1 MGRQAPRHSG
11 IAVSLLLAASL
22 MTGCEAAEQ
31 AGSEAGSQVSGT
43 PVTGTEPSPTVTA
56 PAPVPTGDPSP
67 SVSEP
72 ATPSVPEETTPK
84 TGAGTATATDPARL
98 EGIRT
103 ARHETFDRVV
113 IDFAPGTLP
122 RYEVAWVPTGDPFRQ
137 PGSGKPV
144 LLKGNRVLEVT
155 LRHAVNRDPA
165 VIRPDL
171 PAVREIKT
179 FSNFE
184 GVASLGIGVSTAEES
199 DEEVG
204 FRVNTIEDGPPRLVI
219 DVAHADAHSRQL
231 E

>member
-1 MGRQAPRHSG
+1 MVLHATRYRAV
-11 IAVSLLLAASL
+11 AVSLLLAASL

-31 AGSEAGSQVSGT
+31 AGTEAGSQVSGT
-43 PVTGTEPSPTVTA
+43 PITETESSPTVTA
-56 PAPVPTGDPSP
+56 PAPVPSGEPAP
-67 SVSEP
+67 SVAELSEP
-72 ATPSVPEETTPK
+72 AVPEDTTPK
-84 TGAGTATATDPARL
+84 SGTGSATAQTPATVD
-98 EGIRT
+98 GIRT
-103 ARHETFDRVV
+103 ARHESFDRVV
-113 IDFAPGTLP
+113 IDFAPGPLP
-122 RYEVAWVPTGDPFRQ
+122 GYEVAWVPAADPFRQ

-165 VIRPDL
+165 VARPDL

-184 GVASLGIGVSTAEES
+184 GVASMGIGVSTTEGSAG
-199 DEEVG
+199 EVG

-219 DVAHADAHSRQL
+219 DVAHADIHSQL

>member
-1 MGRQAPRHSG
+1 MGRRAPRHSG
-11 IAVSLLLAASL
+11 VAVSLLLAASL
-22 MTGCEAAEQ
+22 VTGCEAAEQ

-43 PVTGTEPSPTVTA
+43 PVTETAPSPTVTA
-56 PAPVPTGDPSP
+56 PAPVPTGKSSP
-67 SVSEP
+67 SVAEL
-72 ATPSVPEETTPK
+72 ATLAVPEDSTAK
-84 TGAGTATATDPARL
+84 TGTGTATATDPAVL

-103 ARHETFDRVV
+103 AQHETFDRVV
-113 IDFAPGTLP
+113 LDFASGPLP
-122 RYEVAWVPTGDPFRQ
+122 SYEVAWVPADAPFRQ

-165 VIRPDL
+165 VVRPDL

-184 GVASLGIGVSTAEES
+184 GVASLGIGVSTVEGTE
-199 DEEVG
+199 EEVG
-204 FRVNTIEDGPPRLVI
+204 FRVNTVEYGPPRLVI